1 MNDRKTILIVE
12 DERITADSLRII
24 LQREGYN
31 AMVAYSGE
39 DAVSQLAAAQPDLL
53 LIDMILPGMDGME
66 VAQAACA
73 ALPSCRILLFSGQA
87 AASDLLEKGR
97 TQGQSFP
104 ILAKPIPPPQLL
116 QRIGEMLSSHS
127 NG

>member
-1 MNDRKTILIVE
+1 VNDRKTILIVE
-12 DERITADSLRII
+12 DERVTADSLRII

-39 DAVSQLAAAQPDLL
+39 DAVGQLAAAQPDLL
-53 LIDMILPGMDGME
+53 LIDMILPGMNGME

-73 ALPSCRILLFSGQA
+73 ALPNCRILLFSGQA

-97 TQGQSFP
+97 TEGQSFP
-104 ILAKPIPPPQLL
+104 ILAKPIPPGNCCRGLG
-116 QRIGEMLSSHS
+116 RC
-127 NG
+127 